1 MTDHTKRMDD
11 AVERYIAES
20 PEVQLAEFAYRWQL
34 AHNRVGGL
42 ISFSA
47 ERVALVLEPAD
58 WVTVESRIL
67 QLLKWY
73 ERLLAHKGRLRLV
86 KEGR

>member
-1 MTDHTKRMDD
+1 
-11 AVERYIAES
+11 
-20 PEVQLAEFAYRWQL
+20 
-34 AHNRVGGL
+34 
-42 ISFSA
+42 
-47 ERVALVLEPAD
+47 VLEPAD